1 MSGAAQ
7 CAGRKIGLQC
17 GFSFV
22 TRLFGLVI
30 TEPASPLQAERGDE
44 PRKIQYR
51 ASGSPFS
58 NHVRLWFGESAQFRK
73 ESIDET
79 DTMAS
84 LLKDPFIV
92 KSLFRTVLHD
102 LLYSGYSDS
111 ILEHKPLQSA
121 ALAAE

>member
-51 ASGSPFS
+51 ASGSPHS
-58 NHVRLWFGESAQFRK
+58 NYVRLRLGDGRQFRK
-73 ESIDET
+73 ERIDKT
-79 DTMAS
+79 DTMAT

-102 LLYSGYSDS
+102 LLYSGPGDRT
-111 ILEHKPLQSA
+111 LEHKPLQSA